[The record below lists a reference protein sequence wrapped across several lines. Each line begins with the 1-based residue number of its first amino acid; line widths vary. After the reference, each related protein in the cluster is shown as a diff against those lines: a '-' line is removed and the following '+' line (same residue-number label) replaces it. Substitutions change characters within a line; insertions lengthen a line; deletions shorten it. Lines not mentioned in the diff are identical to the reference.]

1 MKQRTN
7 KQINSDIKFDKE
19 VEKLV
24 TKECRRVLVISLRDD
39 VGVMSGEKSCIDL
52 VNSREDL
59 TIKDLVNHMKGLG
72 ESTAK
77 ADFVYESTAAA
88 IHFPPLERKF
98 DGPTWDFQFAKN
110 TVTQWFTILGYGRYG
125 SKKYKKEQDEPPFW
139 PDSESWTTFEH
150 PSYSNLETI
159 NKILRSMMEFYG
171 LNPETHHTEVINP
184 DEPIRKKQKR
194 RNKKTLK
201 AQKKS
206 QSFVEEDSDS
216 EVVLSDM
223 ELNDQN
229 EDPTTTTEASTTT
242 TPSGPAS
249 TSTPTSTTTSKKAK
263 KIMKTNLKPSKFLGD
278 DSDDCETSSMDGLS
292 ESELLNRFGSD
303 IDEDQDKT
311 DSTGTR
317 EDSSRL
323 HL

>member
-1 MKQRTN
+1 
-7 KQINSDIKFDKE
+7 
-19 VEKLV
+19 
-24 TKECRRVLVISLRDD
+24 
-39 VGVMSGEKSCIDL
+39 
-52 VNSREDL
+52 
-59 TIKDLVNHMKGLG
+59 
-72 ESTAK
+72 
-77 ADFVYESTAAA
+77 
-88 IHFPPLERKF
+88 
-98 DGPTWDFQFAKN
+98 
-110 TVTQWFTILGYGRYG
+110 
-125 SKKYKKEQDEPPFW
+125 
-139 PDSESWTTFEH
+139 
-150 PSYSNLETI
+150 
-159 NKILRSMMEFYG
+159 MMEFYG
-171 LNPETHHTEVINP
+171 LNPETHHTEVIDP

-292 ESELLNRFGSD
+292 ESELLNRYGSD

-311 DSTGTR
+311 DSTGTVDNSVVNFKVPGKTVQDYTYDDTIPEHLIDNNNTTNKSLTFGPYGSIE
-317 EDSSRL
+317 ED
-323 HL
+323 